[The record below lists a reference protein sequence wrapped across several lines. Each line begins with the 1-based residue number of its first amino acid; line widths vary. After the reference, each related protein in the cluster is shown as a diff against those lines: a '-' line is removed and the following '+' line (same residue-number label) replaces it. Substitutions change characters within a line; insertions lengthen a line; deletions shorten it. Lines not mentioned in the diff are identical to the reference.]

1 MNNPITVRI
10 KSDIGIT
17 DEQKNELREKLVY
30 VFIEQL
36 RKSGMYKVTEG
47 KNGNVWILRADL
59 ILPKKYEA
67 EPDNGWISVDDR
79 LPEPE
84 TWVMV
89 YIKYLSPVFE
99 IERGIYKTD
108 NIKKVFF
115 DDKSFYCGSG
125 TVTHWRHLPK
135 PPKGE

>member
-59 ILPKKYEA
+59 ILPKKYEP
-67 EPDNGWISVDDR
+67 EPVNGWISIEDR
-79 LPEPE
+79 LPE
-84 TWVMV
+84 
-89 YIKYLSPVFE
+89 LFE
-99 IERGIYKTD
+99 NVLTIDSEGKIFINWLEEITE
-108 NIKKVFF
+108 N
-115 DDKSFYCGSG
+115 KSYFAYGGGS
-125 TVTHWRHLPK
+125 VTHWQPLPE